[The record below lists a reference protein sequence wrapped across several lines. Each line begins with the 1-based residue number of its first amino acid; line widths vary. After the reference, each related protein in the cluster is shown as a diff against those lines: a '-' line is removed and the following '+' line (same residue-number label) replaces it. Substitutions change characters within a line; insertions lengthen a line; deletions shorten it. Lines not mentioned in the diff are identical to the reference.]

1 MRTRSMT
8 LPDPTADRLSVW
20 TVTKSRDFLVKSV
33 GQKQQT
39 WVRDLLVERALDEY
53 DERLAINGYRKNHE
67 RRAQQPS
74 FHKGLEDLV
83 QASLVYSCS

>member
-8 LPDPTADRLSVW
+8 LPDLTADRLSVW
-20 TVTKSRDFLVKSV
+20 IVTKSRDFLVRSV
-33 GQKQQT
+33 EQKA

-83 QASLVYSCS
+83 QASLVYSCL

>member
-8 LPDPTADRLSVW
+8 LPDLTADRLSVW
-20 TVTKSRDFLVKSV
+20 TVTKSRDFLVKIL
-33 GQKQQT
+33 
-39 WVRDLLVERALDEY
+39 RDLLAERALDEY

>member
-8 LPDPTADRLSVW
+8 LPDLTADRLSVW
-20 TVTKSRDFLVKSV
+20 IVTKSRDFLVRSV
-33 GQKQQT
+33 EQKA

>member
-1 MRTRSMT
+1 MT
-8 LPDPTADRLSVW
+8 LPGPTADRLSAW
-20 TVTKSRDFLVKSV
+20 TVTKSRNFLVKSV
-33 GQKQQT
+33 EQKV

-53 DERLAINGYRKNHE
+53 DKRLAINGYRKNHE

-74 FHKGLEDLV
+74 FHKDLEDLV

>member
-1 MRTRSMT
+1 MT
-8 LPDPTADRLSVW
+8 LPDLTADRLSVW
-20 TVTKSRDFLVKSV
+20 IVTKSRDFLVRSV
-33 GQKQQT
+33 EQKA

-83 QASLVYSCS
+83 QASLVYSCL

>member
-1 MRTRSMT
+1 MRTRSMA
-8 LPDPTADRLSVW
+8 LPDLTADRLSVW
-20 TVTKSRDFLVKSV
+20 IVTKSRDFLVRSV
-33 GQKQQT
+33 EQKA

>member
-1 MRTRSMT
+1 MT

-20 TVTKSRDFLVKSV
+20 TIMKSPEFLVKSV
-33 GQKQQT
+33 A

>member
-8 LPDPTADRLSVW
+8 RPDPTADRLSVW
-20 TVTKSRDFLVKSV
+20 IVTKSRDFLVRSV
-33 GQKQQT
+33 EQKA

-83 QASLVYSCS
+83 QASLVYSCL